1 MTLSRT
7 YECEEGKNI
16 RAALILVSCD
26 IPAARKICGHVSALV
41 SYHRCEKKANYEN
54 RQHNFAGMEDMDDWF
69 IPRNSDMHYQN
80 ALAWRRCNS
89 DVSRKRFVKQTGVRW
104 TELLRL
110 PYFDPIRSTIID
122 PMHCLFLGIARWIV
136 KRIWIKEGVLTPN
149 SLKQI
154 QRKMNEFQIPSDLG
168 QIPGNIYAGEGF
180 SNFTAD
186 QWRIFFTINATV
198 SLWNHLSPTD
208 RKILTYFVRICTI
221 LVSRIMKVNLLNEA
235 HQILIK
241 LVKLI
246 EETYGCDKITPNLH
260 LSLHLCECSID
271 SGPLYAFWCFS
282 FERMNG
288 ILGKFMNI
296 LAIFLSNNF

>member
-1 MTLSRT
+1 
-7 YECEEGKNI
+7 
-16 RAALILVSCD
+16 
-26 IPAARKICGHVSALV
+26 
-41 SYHRCEKKANYEN
+41 
-54 RQHNFAGMEDMDDWF
+54 
-69 IPRNSDMHYQN
+69 
-80 ALAWRRCNS
+80 
-89 DVSRKRFVKQTGVRW
+89 
-104 TELLRL
+104 
-110 PYFDPIRSTIID
+110 
-122 PMHCLFLGIARWIV
+122 MHCLFLGIARWIV
-136 KRIWIKEGVLTPN
+136 KRIWIEEGVLIPN

-154 QRKMNEFQIPSDLG
+154 QKKMNEFQIPSDLG
-168 QIPGNIYAGEGF
+168 RIPGNIHAGEGF

-198 SLWNHLSPTD
+198 SLWSHLSLTD

-221 LVSRIMKVNLLNEA
+221 LVSRIMEVDLLNEA

-246 EETYGCDKITPNLH
+246 EETYGRDKITPNLH
-260 LSLHLCECSID
+260 LSLHLCECLID